1 MIYLLTNEYVTSYIE
16 SSSDIHY
23 YFFDVQ
29 EDCDF
34 IKIEFQS
41 ESFYYILTVKINIQ
55 ILVSKKGN

>member
-16 SSSDIHY
+16 SSSDIHN

-41 ESFYYILTVKINIQ
+41 ESFSLYINSENKYPDP
-55 ILVSKKGN
+55 GE

>member
-41 ESFYYILTVKINIQ
+41 ESFSLYMNSENKYPDPDE
-55 ILVSKKGN
+55 

>member
-41 ESFYYILTVKINIQ
+41 ESFLLYINSENKYPDP
-55 ILVSKKGN
+55 GE

>member
-1 MIYLLTNEYVTSYIE
+1 MIDLLINEYVTSYIE